1 VQSIGGPA
9 TAKVVRANIHPVK
22 VGAGGT
28 ALDTLVKLQ
37 QALNSPPP
45 WLARAMGVEAGSLA
59 KFVAAAEGAES

>member
-1 VQSIGGPA
+1 MHA
-9 TAKVVRANIHPVK
+9 VK

-28 ALDTLVKLQ
+28 AASTLMHLQ

-59 KFVAAAEGAES
+59 KFTEAAEES